1 MFKYPIDREN
11 FKIETQKSIFSPITT
26 QYAQDIFIEFD
37 EEITKYMYPI
47 PAKEI
52 NETLDWINHSIEKN
66 LAWKNIQLV
75 ILDKNT
81 KEFIGCVW
89 LHEPET
95 NTPELWIW
103 IKKSAHWKKY
113 WFEAVKSLKERAD
126 ENIIF
131 EYLIY
136 PVDHRNISSCK
147 IPQRLWWITDLKIT
161 LNKTPDPKK
170 ILESITYKIYSK

>member
-1 MFKYPIDREN
+1 MLKQNINRDIFS
-11 FKIETQKSIFSPITT
+11 IETEKSILSPITK
-26 QYAQDIFIEFD
+26 QYAQDIFTEFD

-95 NTPELWIW
+95 LTPELWIR
-103 IKKSAHWKKY
+103 IKKAAHWKKY
-113 WFEAVKSLKERAD
+113 WFEAITSLKERPD
-126 ENIIF
+126 RNIEF

-136 PVDHRNISSCK
+136 PVDQRNISSCK
-147 IPQRLWWITDLKIT
+147 IPQRLWWITDWIIT
-161 LNKTPDPKK
+161 LSKTPDPNKT
-170 ILESITYKIYSK
+170 LETITYKIYSK